1 MWNEYHRQSDLS
13 LDIELTTYC
22 NARCPQCSRT
32 DQNDVNKRKHWLPL
46 KQVTYNQFKKEREEL
61 ENTEPF
67 WDGTKWTRRPK
78 PGLNTVI
85 PTTTKLG

>member
-1 MWNEYHRQSDLS
+1 MGDAANGRSSRGRPL
-13 LDIELTTYC
+13 
-22 NARCPQCSRT
+22 SRT
-32 DQNDVNKRKHWLPL
+32 ARQGGEGR
-46 KQVTYNQFKKEREEL
+46 EREER